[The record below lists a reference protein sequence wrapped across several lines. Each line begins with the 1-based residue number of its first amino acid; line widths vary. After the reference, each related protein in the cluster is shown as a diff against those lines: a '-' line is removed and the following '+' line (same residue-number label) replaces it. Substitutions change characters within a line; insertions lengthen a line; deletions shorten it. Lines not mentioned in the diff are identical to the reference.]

1 MRSFVLNP
9 DGSTKL
15 HFGFTTHVLL
25 LDDLRVELEV
35 DVLDPLEVNPA
46 HVAGGGGL
54 GLEQLLPLLQDG
66 HHLRL
71 VLQPVHVLI
80 AVGVAAL
87 QHLWREQ
94 GKEHVLRMG
103 REQVKE

>member
-1 MRSFVLNP
+1 MQPFMLNP

-15 HFGFTTHVLL
+15 NLCFTTHVLL
-25 LDDLRVELEV
+25 LHDLRVELEV
-35 DVLDPLEVNPA
+35 DVLDPLEVDPA
-46 HVAGGGGL
+46 HVAGGGSL

-71 VLQPVHVLI
+71 VLQPVHVLV

-94 GKEHVLRMG
+94 GHETCLRAG
-103 REQVKE
+103 